1 MHKFAVVIS
10 SEMLCRVV
18 LATSACGSWKR
29 GDKRVWEE
37 LGLASACAVFGDSWQ
52 ITVLRKAYSG
62 DGQRKMNKYMY
73 IYLLYI

>member
-10 SEMLCRVV
+10 SEMLCGAV
-18 LATSACGSWKR
+18 LVASACGSWNC
-29 GDKRVWEE
+29 GNKRVWEE
-37 LGLASACAVFGDSWQ
+37 SGLASVSTVFGDSWQ
-52 ITVLRKAYSG
+52 ITVLRKAYCG